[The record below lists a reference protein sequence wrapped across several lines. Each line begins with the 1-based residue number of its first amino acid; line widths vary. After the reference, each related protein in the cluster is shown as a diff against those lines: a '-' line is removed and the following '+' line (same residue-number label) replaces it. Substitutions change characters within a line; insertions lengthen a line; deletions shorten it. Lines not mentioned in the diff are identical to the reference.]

1 MKRNLL
7 IAGALLLPI
16 IIAGCVLTTG
26 TKVFS
31 IELSGWTNIPSQMQ
45 WRYIDVADESSD
57 YDDNKDK
64 IKSVDE
70 VVLVGDIINT
80 SAGDAHSTIYIS
92 DNLYS
97 TASQVETAG
106 NSTVVFE
113 SPTITA
119 GDSLHINWS
128 DALAHIQNL
137 PELKNQLLG
146 DGQFYVYSIQSN
158 GSSVR
163 YNLSMLIT
171 ITAGS

>member
-16 IIAGCVLTTG
+16 IIGGCVLLSG

-31 IELSGWTNIPSQMQ
+31 IEFSGWTNIPSQML
-45 WRYIDVADESSD
+45 WKYIDVAEESSD
-57 YDDNKDK
+57 YQDNKDK

-80 SAGDAHSTIYIS
+80 SASDAHSTIYIS

-97 TASQVETAG
+97 TATQVEAAG
-106 NSTVVFE
+106 NSTIVFE

-128 DALAHIQNL
+128 DALAHVQNL
-137 PELKNQLLG
+137 NELKNQLLG

>member
-16 IIAGCVLTTG
+16 IIGGCVLISG

-31 IELSGWTNIPSQMQ
+31 IELSGLAYIPSQMQ
-45 WRYIDVADESSD
+45 WRYIDVAGESGE
-57 YDDNKDK
+57 YADNKDK

-80 SAGDAHSTIYIS
+80 SANDAHSTIYIS

-97 TASQVETAG
+97 TANQVETPG
-106 NSTVVFE
+106 NSTIVFE
-113 SPTITA
+113 SPTIAA

-128 DALAHIQNL
+128 DALAHVQNL

-146 DGQFYVYSIQSN
+146 DGQFYVYAISSN
-158 GSSVR
+158 SSSVR
-163 YNLSMLIT
+163 YNLSMLMT
-171 ITAGS
+171 ITAGQ